1 MVKRQIK
8 SVRRRAPSG
17 AKKTMSLPDA
27 TPLLLSPGL
36 NAREV
41 DSILKPYNIRAT
53 QEADRNIQAMAGEP
67 HTRRQLATILS
78 DLLVS
83 TAKTADPDHAFNH
96 WERLLSGGVNR
107 PAMLDYLR
115 ASPRMLDLLCTI
127 FGNSDA
133 LAFTL
138 IRDPMLIHWLADNG
152 LSKPPSRAGME
163 SILQQHLDGVSVTE
177 LKLDALRRFRRREML
192 RIGVRD
198 LFRLAP
204 VEETTASLSD
214 LASVLIH
221 AAYRIVN
228 ADLRLQYGVPM
239 HRGRDGKLIETG
251 FSVIGMGKLGGHELN
266 YSSDVD
272 LIYVMNRPM
281 ERSGMERTHD
291 VAAPLRF
298 RRRDLFRAKNI
309 LNYSPGD

>member
-1 MVKRQIK
+1 MHSIIGNGCFPEA
-8 SVRRRAPSG
+8 SIVRRCW
-17 AKKTMSLPDA
+17 T
-27 TPLLLSPGL
+27 
-36 NAREV
+36 
-41 DSILKPYNIRAT
+41 IC
-53 QEADRNIQAMAGEP
+53 
-67 HTRRQLATILS
+67 RRRLACS
-78 DLLVS
+78 
-83 TAKTADPDHAFNH
+83 
-96 WERLLSGGVNR
+96 
-107 PAMLDYLR
+107 
-115 ASPRMLDLLCTI
+115 DLLCTI

-272 LIYVMNRPM
+272 LIYVYESSDGEIRH
-281 ERSGMERTHD
+281 GTHSRRGR
-291 VAAPLRF
+291 APAVPAW
-298 RRRDLFRAKNI
+298 DLFRAKNI